1 MKKILTVAVLSAAL
15 FSTNSVMAQKGAWDI
30 GARGGV
36 NISKLCC
43 GSMTINEDYKFGEG
57 PMFGVTA
64 SYGLSKNFSLVAE
77 LDYTTQGGKKNGMQA
92 VTPGSNGSIF
102 YADFKNK
109 TVLNYLEL
117 PVMARYTLGDKI
129 KYYVN
134 AGPYIGYLLSA
145 KQVSSGSS
153 KLYKDAAGS
162 KPDGT
167 ITVNFD
173 ADKDISSQVK
183 DINFGLQG
191 GLGAG
196 YTFGQHGIWLDGR
209 YVLGATN
216 IRENT
221 AVNGE
226 NSTGSIMAALG
237 YTYRLSK

>member
-1 MKKILTVAVLSAAL
+1 MKKILTTTVLSTAI
-15 FSTNSVMAQKGAWDI
+15 FFTTPMMAQKGAWDI

-36 NISKLCC
+36 NISRLCC

-57 PMFGVTA
+57 PNFGITA
-64 SYGLSKNFSLVAE
+64 SYGLTDKLSLVAE
-77 LDYTTQGGKKNGMQA
+77 LDYATQGGKKNGMQA
-92 VTPGSNGSIF
+92 VSAGSNGNVF

-145 KQVSSGSS
+145 KQVTSGSS
-153 KLYKDAAGS
+153 RLYTDAAGS

-167 ITVNFD
+167 TTVNFD

-183 DINFGLQG
+183 DFNFGLQG
-191 GLGAG
+191 GLGVG
-196 YTFGQHGIWLDGR
+196 YTFGKHGIWLDGR
-209 YVLGATN
+209 YVWGAVN

-221 AVNGE
+221 TVNGE